1 MPPRM
6 TINLPDPSGFPDV
19 ADMDRWI
26 AFSALLCAGSFA
38 QAQQAPERQIPC
50 LIEPSAR
57 IVIKSPIAAV
67 IAQIPVDRGSVV
79 RKGQTLVTLESTEEQ
94 AALASARYRA
104 VMEGQ
109 MQAAESRVVYLRE
122 KLERRQS
129 LQQQNFVSTQD
140 RDDVAAEAR
149 TAAAELVAAKDAR
162 ELARL
167 DTQRMAAVLGKHT
180 IVSPA
185 NAIVTELLQHPG
197 EMAQA
202 GETAGAILKLAQIDP
217 LKVEMVLPIARHG
230 RLKPGDVVIVKPES
244 PFKGAYKATVRVVDR
259 VMDPA
264 SGTFGVRLELP
275 NPNGSISAGV
285 RCSVEF

>member
-1 MPPRM
+1 M

-26 AFSALLCAGSFA
+26 ACFALLCACNLALG
-38 QAQQAPERQIPC
+38 QQAPERQIPC
-50 LIEPSAR
+50 LIEPHAR

-67 IAQIPVDRGSVV
+67 IAQIPVERGSFV

-109 MQAAESRVVYLRE
+109 LQAAESRVEYLRE
-122 KLERRQS
+122 KLDRRQS
-129 LQQQNFVSTQD
+129 LQQQNFVSAQD

-149 TAAAELVAAKDAR
+149 TAAAELVAAKDTR

-167 DTQRMAAVLGKHT
+167 DIQRLAAVVSKHT

-185 NAIVTELLQHPG
+185 NAIVTERLQHPG

-202 GETAGAILKLAQIDP
+202 GETAVAILKLAQIDP

-230 RLKPGDVVIVKPES
+230 KLRPGDVVNIRPEP
-244 PFKGAYKATVRVVDR
+244 PFKGTYKATVRVVDR

-275 NPNGSISAGV
+275 NPDGSISAGV